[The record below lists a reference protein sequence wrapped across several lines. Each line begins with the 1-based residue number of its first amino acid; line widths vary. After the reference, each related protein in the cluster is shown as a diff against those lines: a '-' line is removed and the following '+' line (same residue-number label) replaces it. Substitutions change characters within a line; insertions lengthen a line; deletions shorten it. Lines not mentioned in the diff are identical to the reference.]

1 MEGIVVGISGIEGK
15 LGNGGRVT
23 FGAVGMV
30 GKLGSGGRVGLGK
43 EGCVVGEIGNVGC
56 GRAGIVGNGG
66 NVDFDKLGTEGKGG
80 NCKRLRAA
88 KPISALENEKTTKK
102 EMMKQLKEAIF

>member
-1 MEGIVVGISGIEGK
+1 MPKQGIVVGILGIEGK

-43 EGCVVGEIGNVGC
+43 ESCVVGEIGNVGC
-56 GRAGIVGNGG
+56 GRAGILGNG
-66 NVDFDKLGTEGKGG
+66 DFDKLGTEGKGG
-80 NCKRLRAA
+80 NCKIA
-88 KPISALENEKTTKK
+88 S
-102 EMMKQLKEAIF
+102 F